1 MDNFTF
7 VGKLREVKGNDN
19 FKGYEEKKFE
29 SGWTNRTLRFNVD
42 SGTNSYLVQI
52 KGGCYTDD
60 KGNPKSDN
68 VVNTMAKKNK
78 DDKKAESVKIPWN
91 DRKKD
96 SWIEK
101 VPAYKKCI
109 IDNELPDAR
118 KTLYAIRNALAEGK
132 ALTDEQFAF
141 LGVTD
146 LNAAKEAESKRARHE
161 YIAEWDF
168 AEILNKFISKVGKDD
183 MFRVSGYIEISY
195 DVENSEA
202 YKNYVVTKVERMPAD
217 VEPTGYV
224 IIDTYFTKDAFD
236 ATDWNEVI
244 PDGEVKPSELSGV
257 GIVNA
262 KQSYYLSNKKY
273 GIKGTF
279 YTDLVFEVPATM
291 AGFALKF
298 KLNAKFDK
306 DVTWKHIPLKLKV
319 VDGAPVVNLSYQM
332 LTEEQKM
339 DVDCGLYTLAELQA
353 SMSNIYGEKVRKY
366 VFCGCVP
373 GKGVEDTAYCDDEM
387 VEAHPNTEEAEEI
400 SKNDDDIFA

>member
-7 VGKLREVKGNDN
+7 VGHLREVKGNDN
-19 FKGYEEKKFE
+19 FKGYEEKKFD
-29 SGWTNRTLRFNVD
+29 SGWTQRTLRFNVD
-42 SGTNSYLVQI
+42 SGTNSYLVQA
-52 KGGCYTDD
+52 KGGCFTDD

-68 VVNTMAKKNK
+68 KVRTMAKKNK
-78 DDKKAESVKIPWN
+78 DDKKAESVEIPWN

-96 SWIEK
+96 SWLEK
-101 VPAYKKCI
+101 VPAYKKFI

-118 KTLYAIRNALAEGK
+118 KALYGIRNALAEGK

-141 LGVTD
+141 LGVSD

-168 AEILNKFISKVGKDD
+168 AEILNKFISKVNKDD

-195 DVENSEA
+195 DVENGEA
-202 YKNYVVTKVERMPAD
+202 YKNYIVTKVERMPAD
-217 VEPTGYV
+217 TEPSGYV

-236 ATDWNEVI
+236 ATDWTEVI
-244 PDGEVKPSELSGV
+244 PEGETKPSEIKGV

-262 KQSYYLSNKKY
+262 KQSYYFSSKKHN
-273 GIKGTF
+273 IKGTF
-279 YTDLVFEVPATM
+279 YTDIVFEVPANM

-319 VDGAPVVNLSYQM
+319 VDGAPVVDLTYEMLS
-332 LTEEQKM
+332 EEQKM
-339 DVDCGLYTLAELQA
+339 DIDCGLYDLKELQA

-366 VFCGCVP
+366 VFCGCIP
-373 GKGVEDTAYCDDEM
+373 GKGVEDTGYTDEDI
-387 VEAHPNTEEAEEI
+387 VEAHATGEDAEVM
-400 SKNDDDIFA
+400 SKDDDDIFA